1 MERRHINT
9 YIIII
14 IIIIPVSDSLKKT
27 ASKINYL
34 KFYADWFEAL
44 AAVVYIERNRNSYVF
59 RFVIIKETTS
69 KMFKI
74 L

>member
-1 MERRHINT
+1 
-9 YIIII
+9 
-14 IIIIPVSDSLKKT
+14 VSDSLKKI

-44 AAVVYIERNRNSYVF
+44 AAVVYIECNRNSYVF